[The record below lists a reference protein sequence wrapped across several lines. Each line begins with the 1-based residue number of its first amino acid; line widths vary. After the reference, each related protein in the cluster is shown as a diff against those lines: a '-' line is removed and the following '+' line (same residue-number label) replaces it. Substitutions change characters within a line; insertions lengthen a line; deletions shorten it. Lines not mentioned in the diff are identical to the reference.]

1 MGDGFSTRLTVVTV
15 VKDDDMGF
23 LRTAASL
30 FQQINLSFEWVIIDG
45 SRLSFASDFLAANA
59 PAAIKITYIRENPQ
73 GIYPAMN
80 SGWQS
85 SSGEFIM
92 YVNAGDF
99 FVRSD
104 ATQVILS
111 QLSDN
116 IDVNAYVVVHVN
128 TTNKVYAKS
137 IPSIVTVGSN
147 EKHAI
152 MNHQGVVM
160 KKSIFETLGGFDESF
175 AFAADGKLLDES
187 LKKYNFVL
195 RDEILVAFSFGGASS
210 QNHRRV
216 WKEISRYRTITFSRF
231 AIWIMYYKSSL
242 RTFLFGSHSNWLF
255 RILSEVFIARRM
267 RRIVRE
273 NSDQFKLFDLL

>member
-1 MGDGFSTRLTVVTV
+1 MREGFSTRLTVVTV
-15 VKDDDMGF
+15 LKDDNMGF
-23 LRTAASL
+23 LRTADSL

-45 SRLSFASDFLAANA
+45 SRLSFVSDFLAANV
-59 PAAIKITYIRENPQ
+59 PAAIKTTYVRENPQ

-92 YVNAGDF
+92 YINAGDF

-104 ATQVILS
+104 STQVILS
-111 QLSDN
+111 QLADN

-137 IPSIVTVGSN
+137 IPSIVDVGST

-160 KKSIFETLGGFDESF
+160 RKSIFETLGGFDESF

-195 RDEILVAFSFGGASS
+195 RDEILVAFTFGGASS

-231 AIWIMYYKSSL
+231 DFWIMCHKSNL
-242 RTFLFGSHSNWLF
+242 RTFLFGSHSNWLI
-255 RILSEVFIARRM
+255 RILSEVFIATRM

-273 NSDQFKLFDLL
+273 NSDQFRLFDLL